1 MARAYSEDLRIRIV
15 KAYEEGLGS
24 IREVAKQFQV
34 GKTFVSKLLHR
45 WQETKS
51 VSPLRQGGGAK
62 SKLEALHLQKLQHM
76 VDEKNDITL
85 AELKE
90 ELKQS
95 TGLEVS
101 VPTIHRGLEKLGL
114 SRKKKHFT
122 TLSKNQKK

>member
-1 MARAYSEDLRIRIV
+1 M
-15 KAYEEGLGS
+15 
-24 IREVAKQFQV
+24 
-34 GKTFVSKLLHR
+34 SKLLQR
-45 WQETKS
+45 WQEKGS
-51 VSPLRQGGGAK
+51 ISPLPQGGGVK
-62 SKLEALHLQKLQHM
+62 SKLESVHLQKLHHM
-76 VDEKNDITL
+76 VEEKNDITL

-90 ELKQS
+90 GLKQS